1 MHPTVT
7 CRKIGGRSFCVLL
20 TSALVACAS
29 GSGKNETS
37 PTNPPPLVAPA
48 ASTTIAVGAANATRT
63 AASAVGP
70 TVASTI
76 VVASKVSTTPLPPAK
91 AEVETK
97 LRALYQDAEQA
108 LRTCME
114 NPAACDRA
122 GLLSRFVD
130 PARGRYDQLL
140 TERIAKDVRTRSP
153 GPAKD
158 YFVVTSVTVSDDLS
172 GGAVLSCTYD
182 GRVQYKPAKTGGT
195 EEIVDASVSSYRQIW
210 NFNLDASGAY
220 RVDAVTLEGN
230 LKSKDKNVCPPPA

>member
-7 CRKIGGRSFCVLL
+7 FRKIGGQSFCVLL
-20 TSALVACAS
+20 TSALVACAA

-37 PTNPPPLVAPA
+37 PTNPSPLVAPA
-48 ASTTIAVGAANATRT
+48 ASTTIAAG
-63 AASAVGP
+63 AASATTAVTAVG
-70 TVASTI
+70 TTFASTI
-76 VVASKVSTTPLPPAK
+76 VAASKVSTTPLPPAK
-91 AEVETK
+91 TEVETK
-97 LRALYQDAEQA
+97 LRALYQDAEKA
-108 LRTCME
+108 LRTCIE

-130 PARGRYDQLL
+130 PARSQYDELL
-140 TERIAKDVRTRSP
+140 AERIVKDVRTRSP
-153 GPAKD
+153 GPDKD